1 MEVYRGSP
9 GRFMVL
15 IAETDKTGM
24 FKEST
29 PLYTAGQVRHLD
41 RCAIETQGIPG
52 FDLMTRAGEAAW
64 RQILARWAEAERVLV
79 LCGPGNNGGDGYVIA
94 ALARAAG
101 MTVDLIQLGE
111 TGRIHGDAAT
121 AREQFLEAG
130 GRESVFAGE
139 LPAADLVV
147 DALLGTGLERA
158 VEGDFARAIEAANA
172 LRTHRIAVDIP
183 SGLNADTGRI
193 MGVAF
198 DAELTVTFIGLKR
211 GLYTGQA
218 ADVCG
223 EVVFDDLGVP
233 ADTYTATTCDAV
245 LLPPDLAR
253 DTLPARP
260 RTAHKG
266 HAGRL
271 LIVGGDY
278 GLGGAPRMAGEAALR
293 TGAGLVSLAT
303 RAEHAY
309 AHAAVRPELM
319 CHPVDDRRA
328 LVTLLGPAE
337 VIAVGP
343 GLGRE
348 AWGRALLAEVLTR
361 EVPQVLDADALN
373 LLAQD
378 PRPLPRAVLTPH
390 PGEAARLLACTVDD
404 VERDRFRAV
413 RELQRRFAGVVV
425 LKGSGTLVASPGG
438 RVAVCP
444 FGNPGMA
451 SGGMG
456 DVLTGVIGALM
467 AQGLE
472 PAQAAEVGVCL
483 HAQAGDAA
491 AAEGERGLIATDLMP
506 WLRRGVNP

>member
-1 MEVYRGSP
+1 
-9 GRFMVL
+9 
-15 IAETDKTGM
+15 M

-29 PLYTAGQVRHLD
+29 RLYTAGQVRRLD
-41 RCAIETQGIPG
+41 RCAIETHGIPG
-52 FDLMTRAGEAAW
+52 FELMTRAGDAAW
-64 RQILARWAEAERVLV
+64 RQILARWPEAERLLV

-94 ALARAAG
+94 ALARAGG
-101 MTVDLIQLGE
+101 MTVDLLQLGDA
-111 TGRIHGDAAT
+111 GRIQGDAAT
-121 AREQFLEAG
+121 AREQFLAAG
-130 GRESVFAGE
+130 GREAPFTGE
-139 LPAADLVV
+139 LPAADVVV
-147 DALLGTGLERA
+147 DALLGTGLERP
-158 VEGDFARAIEAANA
+158 VEGDFARAITMANA
-172 LRTHRIAVDIP
+172 LRAHRVAVDIP
-183 SGLNADTGRI
+183 SGLNADTGRV

-198 DAELTVTFIGLKR
+198 DSDITVTFIGLKQ
-211 GLYTGQA
+211 GLFTGQA

-223 EVVFDDLGVP
+223 EVIFDDLAVP
-233 ADTYTATTCDAV
+233 AATYAETHSDVV

-253 DTLPARP
+253 SALPPRA

-266 HAGRL
+266 DAGRL
-271 LIVGGDY
+271 LIVGGDH
-278 GLGGAPRMAGEAALR
+278 GLAGAPRMAGEAALR
-293 TGAGLVSLAT
+293 TGAGLVTVAT
-303 RAEHAY
+303 RAQHAY

-319 CHPVDDRRA
+319 CHPVEERRA
-328 LVTLLGPAE
+328 LAPLLEPAD

-348 AWGRALLAEVLTR
+348 AWGRSLLAEVFTR
-361 EVPQVLDADALN
+361 DVPLVLDADALN

-404 VERDRFRAV
+404 VERDRYRAAG
-413 RELQRRFAGVVV
+413 ELQRRYAGVVV

-483 HAQAGDAA
+483 HAQAADAA
-491 AAEGERGLIATDLMP
+491 AGEGERGLIATDLMP